1 MNIIER
7 AENLLMFYETYERDE
22 LEEFKVRNIEFEDA
36 LEAKR
41 KSADNSINILNYE
54 ADMMY
59 SREDLLNYNTIKKA
73 LKMYVNALKG

>member
-1 MNIIER
+1 MNFIER
-7 AENLLMFYETYERDE
+7 AENLLIFYETYERDE
-22 LEEFKVRNIEFEDA
+22 LEEFKFRNIEFEDA
-36 LEAKR
+36 LEVKR
-41 KSADNSINILNYE
+41 LNSDTSINILNYE

>member
-41 KSADNSINILNYE
+41 KSADNCINILNYE

-73 LKMYVNALKG
+73 LKYYVNALKG